1 METVMTSH
9 PLQQLIA
16 AADRAITAEDFDALM
31 DIYAEDA
38 TLVVKPGLNAV
49 GKEQIRR
56 AFVAIAAYFNHSLV
70 VKPAKMVVIE
80 GGDTALVIME
90 THLEMTG
97 SDGSATSATRQATY
111 IFRRN
116 ADGKWLCVIDN
127 SYGTDLLKDDLS
139 RSPKVL
145 QQISEPEVFGCHA
158 RLATRLLWR

>member
-145 QQISEPEVFGCHA
+145 QQISEPEVFGGHA

>member
-1 METVMTSH
+1 MTSH

-31 DIYAEDA
+31 DVYAEDA

-56 AFVAIAAYFNHSLV
+56 AFEAIASYFNHSLV
-70 VKPAKMVVIE
+70 VKPGKMVVIE

-90 THLEMTG
+90 TNLEMTG

-111 IFRRN
+111 IFQRT

-127 SYGTDLLKDDLS
+127 SYGTDLLKDDL
-139 RSPKVL
+139 V
-145 QQISEPEVFGCHA
+145 V
-158 RLATRLLWR
+158 